1 MKQYKGFSLIELLIV
16 VAIIG
21 ILATIGMGFYGD
33 HVLSSNRTDG
43 RAALTE
49 TAASLE
55 KCRSLYG
62 AYNHANCRTATAY
75 TTDKGLY
82 TISAPTLTDTTFV
95 LNAWLGCCSDDA
107 NAMGA
112 IEFGVQD
119 ETTRDNVIVGSLG
132 FHKKKMLRTPF

>member
-95 LNAWLGCCSDDA
+95 LNAAPQLGQVNDA
-107 NAMGA
+107 DCLTLTLDNTGLKGA
-112 IEFGVQD
+112 TGGLPPIECW
-119 ETTRDNVIVGSLG
+119 
-132 FHKKKMLRTPF
+132 